1 MQEKF
6 YSVEEIAQMLD
17 MHPKTIARYIREGHI
32 RAQKFGK
39 AWRVSGH
46 DLSVF
51 IEGSKQTDAAQ
62 LDRATG
68 VQDVLER
75 AMETMRVSAV
85 TDIPVRDQEEAS
97 LIMNWLTA
105 TVHSDRSAHTEQSMT
120 AQYIA
125 ETGVLRVNLW
135 GGIGFV
141 GAVLSSLSLQ

>member
-39 AWRVSGH
+39 AWRVAGH
-46 DLSVF
+46 DLSLFV
-51 IEGSKQTDAAQ
+51 EGSKQTEAAQ

-68 VQDVLER
+68 MQDVLER
-75 AMETMRVSAV
+75 VMEEIRVSAV
-85 TDIPVRDQEEAS
+85 TDIPVRNQEEAS

-105 TVHSDRSAHTEQSMT
+105 TVHADRSSHTEQSMN
-120 AQYIA
+120 AQYIS

-141 GAVLSSLSLQ
+141 DAVLASLSLR